1 MKALLLNSGIG
12 SRLGALTASSP
23 KCMCPIGAGYTIL
36 KRQLELIRGAGIRDV
51 VVTTGYLAEK
61 LEAYAREC
69 EPGLNF
75 TFVHNPVY
83 RETNYIYSMH
93 LAADAL
99 RNDDILL
106 LHGDLVLQ
114 RGVIEDLLSAETSV
128 MTVDRTLPL
137 PEKDFK
143 AKIIDGRIRAVGIH
157 YFGDDCEACQAAYK
171 WRAADFAAWM
181 ANIAAF
187 CDAGNRKV
195 YAEEAFNAVSE
206 SLPLYPLEM
215 NGRLCSEI
223 DNPEDLAAVSAR
235 FLELLKEEA

>member
-23 KCMCPIGAGYTIL
+23 KCMCPIGANYTIL
-36 KRQLELIRGAGIRDV
+36 KRQLELICGAGIREV
-51 VVTTGYLAEK
+51 VITTGYLAEK
-61 LEAYAREC
+61 LEAHAREC
-69 EPGLNF
+69 TPQLHF

-99 RNDDILL
+99 RGDDILL

-114 RGVIEDLLSAETSV
+114 RGVIEDLMTAETSV

-137 PEKDFK
+137 PQKDFK
-143 AKIIDGRIRAVGIH
+143 AKIIDGRIRAVGVNT
-157 YFGDDCEACQAAYK
+157 FGDDCVACQAAYK
-171 WRAADFAAWM
+171 WRAADFARWM
-181 ANIAAF
+181 ANIASF
-187 CDAGNRKV
+187 CAAGKRNV
-195 YAEEAFNAVSE
+195 YAEEAFNALDG

-215 NGRLCSEI
+215 KGRLCAEI

-235 FLELLKEEA
+235 FLELLKEEK